1 MNVTKSV
8 KRLAL
13 NRETIRELQRDEL
26 SAVAG
31 GQTPV
36 SIPSVL
42 PVSACPCFSN
52 GARVCTHDSC

>member
-1 MNVTKSV
+1 MGV

-31 GQTPV
+31 GQKVPPLL
-36 SIPSVL
+36 SL
-42 PVSACPCFSN
+42 PVSQCPCFSN
-52 GARVCTHDSC
+52 GARICTQDSC